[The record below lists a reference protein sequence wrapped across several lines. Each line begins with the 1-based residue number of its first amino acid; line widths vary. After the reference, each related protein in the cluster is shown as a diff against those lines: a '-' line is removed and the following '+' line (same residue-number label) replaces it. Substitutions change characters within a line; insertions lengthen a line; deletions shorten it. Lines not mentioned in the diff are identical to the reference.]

1 MLRAVALHQR
11 PGRRASWLRV
21 PWLVRFVDSYGWRAY
36 AIPVLSVAT
45 ILVVIEPHA
54 SRAAHSLVARSA
66 AVAHVRSATHREPPA
81 RPERLR
87 SAPTRHAAVSKCVG
101 NTDAERILV
110 SISKQRAW
118 MCSRNHEVRT
128 SAVTTGEVV
137 NGDATPTGTWE
148 IYAKQTNR
156 YLNGP
161 GYHDYV
167 RYWMPFHGDFGFH
180 DASWQK
186 MSFGSADYRTRG
198 SHGCVHLPTNVMAW
212 LYSWASVGATVTV
225 TA

>member
-1 MLRAVALHQR
+1 M
-11 PGRRASWLRV
+11 
-21 PWLVRFVDSYGWRAY
+21 
-36 AIPVLSVAT
+36 
-45 ILVVIEPHA
+45 VV
-54 SRAAHSLVARSA
+54 SRCA
-66 AVAHVRSATHREPPA
+66 
-81 RPERLR
+81 
-87 SAPTRHAAVSKCVG
+87 G

-118 MCSRNHEVRT
+118 MCARNHEVRT

-167 RYWMPFHGDFGFH
+167 RYWMPFYGDFGFH
-180 DASWQK
+180 DASWQR
-186 MSFGSADYRTRG
+186 MPFGSSDYRTRG
-198 SHGCVHLPTNVMAW
+198 SHGCVHLPTRVMAW
-212 LYSWASVGATVTV
+212 LYSWAPIGATVTV
-225 TA
+225 SA